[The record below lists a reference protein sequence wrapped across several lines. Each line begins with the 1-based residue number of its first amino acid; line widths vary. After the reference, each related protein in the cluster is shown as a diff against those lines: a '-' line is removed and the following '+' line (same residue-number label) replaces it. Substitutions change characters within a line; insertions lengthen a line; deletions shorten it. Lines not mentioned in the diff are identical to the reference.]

1 MSRLSKYLSDQ
12 ITDSVIDSQELMI
25 CKTDMSDCAPL
36 NLGTDSY
43 DAPLGMREEQ
53 DPLGIDA
60 HMPGAKLDAGKP
72 RPELVFRGFA
82 RALAA
87 VTDVATFGA
96 NKYSDDGWMS
106 VPNGQKRYA
115 DAGYRHALKRYAGEE
130 IDPDSKCYHLAAEAW
145 NKLAELEL
153 YLREKK

>member
-12 ITDSVIDSQELMI
+12 IIDSGVDSPLGLDTDSILDLNVVY
-25 CKTDMSDCAPL
+25 KTDPKES
-36 NLGTDSY
+36 
-43 DAPLGMREEQ
+43 
-53 DPLGIDA
+53 DPLGIAA
-60 HMPGAKLDAGKP
+60 HAPGAKLDASKP

-87 VTDVATFGA
+87 VADVATFGA